1 MKFKPKYSV
10 SYNGIWYYAGEVI
23 EILSADAEE
32 LKQHGEIIEDEPN
45 KTVEMKP
52 SSKTNTRQKK
62 N

>member
-10 SYNGIWYYAGEVI
+10 SYNGVWHYAGEVI
-23 EILSADAEE
+23 EILPADAEE
-32 LKQHGEIIEDEPN
+32 LKHHGEIIEDEPI
-45 KTVEMKP
+45 KTDEMKP